1 LIQKKEAS
9 RYAKALL
16 RNVGFDE
23 APQAISEISL
33 INAIMTKSREFRIL
47 LVNPR
52 FTAEERESVI
62 KQIAEQYKLSE
73 FTVKFINYL
82 SDVRAV
88 MLLPDIIRIAT
99 NLYFEKKQKAKAT
112 IMTPVE
118 ISAELEKKLKE
129 SLKKVTDKELEIEYV
144 MDPSLL
150 GGVLIKIGSTMYDTS
165 IRGQLR
171 LLKDELIKG

>member
-1 LIQKKEAS
+1 MIQKKDAS

-47 LVNPR
+47 LANPR
-52 FTAEERESVI
+52 FTTEERESVI

-73 FTVKFINYL
+73 FTVKFINNL
-82 SDVRAV
+82 SDLRAV
-88 MLLPDIIRIAT
+88 ALLPDIIRVAT

-165 IRGQLR
+165 LRGQLR

>member
-1 LIQKKEAS
+1 MIQKKDAS

-47 LVNPR
+47 LANPR
-52 FTAEERESVI
+52 FTTEERESVI

-73 FTVKFINYL
+73 FTVKFINNL
-82 SDVRAV
+82 SDLRAV
-88 MLLPDIIRIAT
+88 ALLPDIIRVAT

>member
-1 LIQKKEAS
+1 MIQKKEAP

-33 INAIMTKSREFRIL
+33 INAIMTKSKEFKIL

-52 FTAEERESVI
+52 FTSEERESVI
-62 KQIAEQYKLSE
+62 KQIAEQYKLSA
-73 FTVKFINYL
+73 FTLKFIIYL
-82 SDVRAV
+82 SELRVIL
-88 MLLPDIIRIAT
+88 LLPDIIRIAT
-99 NLYFEKKQKAKAT
+99 NLYFEKKQKAKAI
-112 IMTPVE
+112 IMTPIE
-118 ISAELEKKLKE
+118 ISIDLENKLKE

>member
-1 LIQKKEAS
+1 MIQKKDAS

-47 LVNPR
+47 LANPR
-52 FTAEERESVI
+52 FTTEERESVI

-73 FTVKFINYL
+73 FTVKFINNL
-82 SDVRAV
+82 SDLRAV
-88 MLLPDIIRIAT
+88 ALLPDIIRVAT
-99 NLYFEKKQKAKAT
+99 NLYFEKKKKAKAT

-165 IRGQLR
+165 LRGQLR

>member
-1 LIQKKEAS
+1 LIQKKDAS

-47 LVNPR
+47 LANPR
-52 FTAEERESVI
+52 FTTEERESVI

-73 FTVKFINYL
+73 FTVKFINNL
-82 SDVRAV
+82 SDLRAV
-88 MLLPDIIRIAT
+88 ALLPDIIRVAT

-165 IRGQLR
+165 LRGQLR